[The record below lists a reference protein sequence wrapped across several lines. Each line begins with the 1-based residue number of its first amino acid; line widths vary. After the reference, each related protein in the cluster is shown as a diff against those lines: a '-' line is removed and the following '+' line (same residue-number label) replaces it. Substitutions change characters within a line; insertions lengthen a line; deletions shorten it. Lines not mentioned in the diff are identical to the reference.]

1 MIECP
6 DESFTLGCLFV
17 GHTDRR
23 REDTRR
29 LAEHLDQVHKFP
41 STDQAHA
48 DRRGPRHDNVN
59 ILKEDTNKMS
69 VNSKKRAD
77 KLLQKNLRWR
87 MMENDRKKISRY
99 R

>member
-1 MIECP
+1 MVECS
-6 DESFTLGCLFV
+6 DEAFTLGCLFV
-17 GHTDRR
+17 GYTDCR

-29 LAEHLDQVHKFP
+29 LAEHLHQVHKFP

-69 VNSKKRAD
+69 VNSKK
-77 KLLQKNLRWR
+77 KNRQ
-87 MMENDRKKISRY
+87 NTTKN
-99 R
+99 